1 MENKYLHSVGFFLYG
16 CENSVVYPIV
26 IADVFVVKRSMSVG
40 CGIDACSSELCSL
53 GHQKSPFIV
62 YILF

>member
-1 MENKYLHSVGFFLYG
+1 MENKYLHSVGFFLCG

-26 IADVFVVKRSMSVG
+26 TAAVFVVKRYMSVG